1 MYYNFPVGTLVGVVK
16 DGHPQGLYAVTKC
29 NGNVIEIVRQSDG
42 YARTFSNRTGREKMG
57 GYNRPRYYSA
67 SIVTREQIDEL
78 EVAISKGKELND
90 AWGALSAC
98 SRARDLSKAIEAVE
112 ELKRLHNR

>member
-16 DGHPQGLYAVTKC
+16 EGRPQGLYAVSKC
-29 NGNVIEIVRQSDG
+29 NSNVVEIVRQSDG
-42 YARTFSNRTGREKMG
+42 YARTFSNRTGYEKTN
-57 GYNRPRYYSA
+57 GYHYPRYYSA
-67 SIVTREQIDEL
+67 IIVTREQIDEL
-78 EVAISKGKELND
+78 EVAISKRKELND
-90 AWGALSAC
+90 AWDALSAY